1 MKLIKVMIG
10 DAEVDLSDVN
20 ESWINQQINR
30 RRQDGIE
37 VCVQVKINQDDLNMV
52 LSTPTC
58 QNTAGA
64 HRAPNNHERRL
75 FELWNKMGLN
85 SHGFSSG
92 NLIAFLKQLPL

>member
-1 MKLIKVMIG
+1 LKLIKVMIG

-58 QNTAGA
+58 
-64 HRAPNNHERRL
+64 PE
-75 FELWNKMGLN
+75 
-85 SHGFSSG
+85 
-92 NLIAFLKQLPL
+92 